1 MPQTKAGDKSVTAVL
16 SGTDYVELVPP
27 PPDRFSYKI
36 SNVFGMNT
44 EPYSRTLNLVFNDN
58 GTRTVIWTSA
68 ATASGIQFNQSKV
81 GGDSY
86 KIDIVLSEMDQKLE
100 MNLDDS
106 GTATIVVSYEI
117 LEA

>member
-44 EPYSRTLNLVFNDN
+44 EPYSTIMERERSSGPLLPRHQGYNSTSLRLAVTP
-58 GTRTVIWTSA
+58 TRSTSYYPRW
-68 ATASGIQFNQSKV
+68 IKN
-81 GGDSY
+81 
-86 KIDIVLSEMDQKLE
+86 
-100 MNLDDS
+100 
-106 GTATIVVSYEI
+106 
-117 LEA
+117 